1 MKMDKAARK
10 KSGSSLPFPRILLF
24 LRVRDIGWCRM
35 GKILMRLCESISSIG
50 TQLPVNTRVS
60 QHRCRNTGVA
70 ACGKETD
77 LLGMQTG
84 ISLFS
89 KKALTNIGFSAI
101 LIC

>member
-1 MKMDKAARK
+1 
-10 KSGSSLPFPRILLF
+10 
-24 LRVRDIGWCRM
+24 M

-70 ACGKETD
+70 ARGKETD

>member
-1 MKMDKAARK
+1 
-10 KSGSSLPFPRILLF
+10 
-24 LRVRDIGWCRM
+24 M
-35 GKILMRLCESISSIG
+35 GKILMKLCESISSIG

-89 KKALTNIGFSAI
+89 KKSIDKYRFFCYTYMLNGLFFCSRLSAAEY
-101 LIC
+101 LQRSEVHREV